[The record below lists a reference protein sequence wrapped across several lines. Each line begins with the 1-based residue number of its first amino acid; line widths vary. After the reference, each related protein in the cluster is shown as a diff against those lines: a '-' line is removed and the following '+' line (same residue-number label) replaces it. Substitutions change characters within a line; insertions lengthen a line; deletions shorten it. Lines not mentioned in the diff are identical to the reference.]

1 MKTYLVHH
9 KPHHPQQDTWAV
21 AFTLPYIAA
30 RYARAGEGLWYIDT
44 WLTAE
49 QIKRRLAV
57 LFAERDEL
65 IIHDV
70 GRDVATINGQINW
83 LDGRLEDEEP
93 MELPPMSGPRTAW
106 AAFQALVEDL
116 ARPLTGSRSGGFTAS
131 RTGNLRAA

>member
-1 MKTYLVHH
+1 MKTYLIHH
-9 KPHHPQQDTWAV
+9 KPDHPQQDTWAV
-21 AFTLPYIAA
+21 SFTLPYIAA
-30 RYARAGEGLWYIDT
+30 RYARAGEGLWYIET

-93 MELPPMSGPRTAW
+93 MELAPISGPRTAW
-106 AAFQALVEDL
+106 AAFQTLVEDL
-116 ARPLTGSRSGGFTAS
+116 ARPLTGSRWGGFTAS

>member
-1 MKTYLVHH
+1 MKTYLIHH
-9 KPHHPQQDTWAV
+9 KPHDPQQDTWAV
-21 AFTLPYIAA
+21 SFTLPYIAA
-30 RYARAGEGLWYIDT
+30 RYARAGDGLWYIET

-57 LFAERDEL
+57 LFAEHDEL

-70 GRDVATINGQINW
+70 GRDVATINGKIHW

-93 MELPPMSGPRTAW
+93 IELAPVVGPRDAW

-116 ARPLTGSRSGGFTAS
+116 ARPITSSLAGSFKAS
-131 RTGNLRAA
+131 NSENLRAA